1 MCRDVIN
8 FEEEKKV
15 RKKTLVSSYTAEQKM
30 IKKIIEIETID
41 IMC

>member
-15 RKKTLVSSYTAEQKM
+15 KNSHTKK
-30 IKKIIEIETID
+30 KKIEIETID